1 MARAVYSNADI
12 YMFDDPLSAV
22 DAHVS
27 KSLFDLVIGPNG
39 MLKNKTR
46 LLVTNSLNVLPLVD
60 EVIML
65 ENGCIVETGSY
76 ELLINKHDGKLAEL
90 MKKYLEINGGIEKKN
105 ESESSLE
112 PISVVEEPIDSH
124 IEEKYLNVTPK
135 RKLVEDE
142 KSENGSIKFSN
153 ILEYFKACRL
163 WLTAVYL
170 AFYLCS
176 YVAFTLNRYWL
187 KDWSNDKSRISS
199 KFVNGTIITVTT
211 EPGYTKFFRLNVYIA
226 LGLAN
231 VSLEFISELIFVS
244 MLVKATKRFHNR
256 MLYCVLRS
264 GLKFFESTPTGRIIN
279 RKKNKISFFLSEI
292 KTFGLTIFKV
302 LQFKFLL
309 VEAYVMIDPGNILR
323 IIKRKFG

>member
-1 MARAVYSNADI
+1 MARALYSNADI

-27 KSLFDLVIGPNG
+27 KSLFDLIIGPNG

-46 LLVTNSLNVLPLVD
+46 LLVTNSLNVLPQVD

-76 ELLINKHDGKLAEL
+76 EQLTNKHEGKFAEL
-90 MKKYLEINGGIEKKN
+90 MKKYLEINGAIEQKN
-105 ESESSLE
+105 ESESFLAPDTDVE
-112 PISVVEEPIDSH
+112 KTIISDT
-124 IEEKYLNVTPK
+124 EEKGFKVTPK

-142 KSENGSIKFSN
+142 KIESGSIKFSN

-163 WLTAVYL
+163 WRTALFLVIYI
-170 AFYLCS
+170 CS
-176 YVAFTLNRYWL
+176 YVTFTLNRYWL
-187 KDWSNDKSRISS
+187 KDWSNDNSTITT
-199 KFVNGTIITVTT
+199 KFANGTIKTT
-211 EPGYTKFFRLNVYIA
+211 EPGYTKFLRLNIYIA

-231 VSLEFISELIFVS
+231 VSLEFLSELIFVC
-244 MLVKATKRFHNR
+244 MLVNATKRFHNR

-279 RKKNKISFFLSEI
+279 RKHMNFITSF
-292 KTFGLTIFKV
+292 
-302 LQFKFLL
+302 
-309 VEAYVMIDPGNILR
+309 
-323 IIKRKFG
+323 II